1 MRNNRRGVAAVR
13 GALGWGLLAIAI
25 GLSACDRNAL
35 RQAAELTG
43 GDPGRGQVALRR
55 RGCASC
61 HTIPG
66 VPGADGLV
74 GPPLGGIASR
84 VYIAGVLPNTPANLI
99 RWIQMP
105 RAVDEHTAMPNIGV
119 TEAETRNIAGYLYT
133 LR

>member
-1 MRNNRRGVAAVR
+1 MHHNRRRVAAVR
-13 GALGWGLLAIAI
+13 LALVCGLLAIAMA
-25 GLSACDRNAL
+25 LSACDRDAL

-43 GDPGRGQVALRR
+43 GDPGRGQVALRQ

-105 RAVDEHTAMPNIGV
+105 RSVDEHTAMPNTGV
-119 TEAETRNIAGYLYT
+119 TEAEARDIAGYLYS